1 MVKACKLFHLTED
14 FSVDT
19 ASTDNASVAVMCVAY
34 WKKKKKDTASC
45 VVAPEWYF
53 AWKGRGARKKNLFA
67 VELVVFRYELL
78 AVYDSYL
85 ERVSQKLGEKKKKN
99 SLCHAEARARFV
111 YGTTTT
117 EFVSL
122 FRSVYFM

>member
-1 MVKACKLFHLTED
+1 MVVL
-14 FSVDT
+14 
-19 ASTDNASVAVMCVAY
+19 
-34 WKKKKKDTASC
+34 
-45 VVAPEWYF
+45 
-53 AWKGRGARKKNLFA
+53 
-67 VELVVFRYELL
+67 RYELL
-78 AVYDSYL
+78 AVYVHSYL
-85 ERVSQKLGEKKKKN
+85 ERVSQKLGEKKKI